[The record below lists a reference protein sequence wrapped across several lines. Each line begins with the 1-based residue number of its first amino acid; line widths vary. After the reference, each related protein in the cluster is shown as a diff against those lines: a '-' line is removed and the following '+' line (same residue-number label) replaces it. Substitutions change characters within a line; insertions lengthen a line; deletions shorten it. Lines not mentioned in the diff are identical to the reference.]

1 MSRRRRGKKAGED
14 AERLLQEA
22 FGVSEDQLLKD
33 FILAQT
39 EVKDSDIPP
48 ESEDGFERL
57 MAKLEA
63 EVGTSPESEK
73 ESSSENIVKLH
84 EEVRKPRRLKTIV
97 KVSVAAASFSIYAF
111 NSLTEVM
118 GGFLQVSDV
127 ESRSYVPFNEFD
139 KVESNICMDF
149 RLKVFHSVACNLSFT
164 KASREL
170 FISQPAISKHIHE
183 LEVQY
188 KTPLF
193 ERTGS
198 QIRLTRAGEL
208 LFSHTHSLLAS
219 YRQLDFEMNLLT
231 NNFLGD
237 LHLGAS
243 TTISQYVLPPVLAL
257 FIKMFP
263 DIHVSVLNGN
273 SRDIEL
279 ALRDGKITLGLV
291 EGTTR
296 QNTMHYIP
304 FMKDELVV
312 VTHVGSKLAA
322 YDELTLEQLCALPV
336 VLREN
341 GSGTLEVLEG
351 TLAKHQIKLSQLN
364 VLLQLGS
371 TESIKLF
378 LENSDALGI
387 LSIRAVTRELMAG
400 RLKVIEIE
408 GFKAERTFSFVE
420 PQGQNSGMEESFMRF
435 ASQHWQ

>member
-1 MSRRRRGKKAGED
+1 MGFHSCSERGRG
-14 AERLLQEA
+14 RL
-22 FGVSEDQLLKD
+22 GVSLRHVGGGDHASRLEIGNNVGAVASLAEYLVGV
-33 FILAQT
+33 LAQQRRSAMRAT
-39 EVKDSDIPP
+39 W
-48 ESEDGFERL
+48 RL
-57 MAKLEA
+57 GKA
-63 EVGTSPESEK
+63 E
-73 ESSSENIVKLH
+73 
-84 EEVRKPRRLKTIV
+84 
-97 KVSVAAASFSIYAF
+97 
-111 NSLTEVM
+111 
-118 GGFLQVSDV
+118 
-127 ESRSYVPFNEFD
+127 
-139 KVESNICMDF
+139 
-149 RLKVFHSVACNLSFT
+149 
-164 KASREL
+164 
-170 FISQPAISKHIHE
+170 
-183 LEVQY
+183 
-188 KTPLF
+188 
-193 ERTGS
+193 
-198 QIRLTRAGEL
+198 
-208 LFSHTHSLLAS
+208 
-219 YRQLDFEMNLLT
+219 
-231 NNFLGD
+231 
-237 LHLGAS
+237 
-243 TTISQYVLPPVLAL
+243 
-257 FIKMFP
+257 
-263 DIHVSVLNGN
+263 NGN